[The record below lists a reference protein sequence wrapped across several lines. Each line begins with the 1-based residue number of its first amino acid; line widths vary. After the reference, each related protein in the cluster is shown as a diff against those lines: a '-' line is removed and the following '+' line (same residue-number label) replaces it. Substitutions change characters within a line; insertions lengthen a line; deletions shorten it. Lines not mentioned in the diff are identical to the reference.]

1 MHLQARAL
9 LGLVYLLLLRLTGIP
24 QLEGHATFIVRVS
37 GHFVTRSIEGF
48 FTIGDSCTSCLR
60 TRSG

>member
-24 QLEGHATFIVRVS
+24 QLEGHATFILRVW
-37 GHFVTRSIEGF
+37 GT
-48 FTIGDSCTSCLR
+48 L
-60 TRSG
+60 